1 MNLNSSSV
9 LNINIENLNG
19 ISIEEKDLVGKINL
33 RGKSTDKE
41 FMKNVGSVL
50 DLVLPIEPN
59 VKVSNNNISIIWLS
73 PNEWLIESPKSETQK
88 ILTLLKSTLNPQ
100 KTAITDVSFNRTI
113 LRLEGDNVF
122 TLLSKFLVI
131 NLEEVL
137 KNNYSVAQT
146 VFIKIPVLL
155 IRNNDHDEITSIDIH
170 LNRSHAKYVYEL
182 LIDGCKILNI

>member
-1 MNLNSSSV
+1 MNLNYSSV
-9 LNINIENLNG
+9 LNIDIENLNG

-59 VKVSNNNISIIWLS
+59 VRVSNNNISIIWLS
-73 PNEWLIESPKSETQK
+73 PNEWLIEIPKAETPK
-88 ILTLLKSTLNPQ
+88 MLSLLRSTLNSQ
-100 KTAITDVSFNRTI
+100 KSAITDVSFNKTV
-113 LRLEGDNVF
+113 LRLEGEDVF
-122 TLLSKFLVI
+122 ILLSKYVVI

-137 KNNYSVAQT
+137 KTNYSVAQT
-146 VFIKIPVLL
+146 IFVKIPILL
-155 IRNNDHDEITSIDIH
+155 IRNDSEKNTKSIDIH

-182 LIDGCKILNI
+182 LLDGCKILNI

>member
-1 MNLNSSSV
+1 MNLNLSTV
-9 LNINIENLNG
+9 LKINKDTFNG
-19 ISIEEKDLVGKINL
+19 ISIEEKELTGKINL

>member
-1 MNLNSSSV
+1 MNLNPSSV
-9 LNINIENLNG
+9 LKINKDNFNN
-19 ISIEEKDLVGKINL
+19 ISIEERDLVGKINL
-33 RGKSTDKE
+33 RGKSADKE

-50 DLVLPIEPN
+50 ELVLPIEPN
-59 VKVSNNNISIIWLS
+59 VRVSNNNITIIWLS
-73 PNEWLIESPKSETQK
+73 PNEWLIETPKSETEK
-88 ILTLLKSTLNPQ
+88 VLTLLKSSLNPQ
-100 KTAITDVSFNRTI
+100 KTAVTDVSFNRTV

-131 NLEEVL
+131 NLEEIL

-155 IRNNDHDEITSIDIH
+155 IKNNDHDEITSIDIH

-182 LIDGCKILNI
+182 LVDGCKILNI

>member
-1 MNLNSSSV
+1 MNLKASPV
-9 LNINIENLNG
+9 LKIDNDNYNG
-19 ISIEEKDLVGKINL
+19 ISIIERGLVGKINL
-33 RGKSTDKE
+33 RGQSTDKE

-73 PNEWLIESPKSETQK
+73 PNEWLIETPKAETK
-88 ILTLLKSTLNPQ
+88 KVLTLLKSTLNPQ
-100 KTAITDVSFNRTI
+100 KTAITDVSYNRTV
-113 LRLEGDNVF
+113 LRLEGDHVF
-122 TLLSKFLVI
+122 TLLSKYLVI

-137 KNNYSVAQT
+137 KTNYNVAQT
-146 VFIKIPVLL
+146 IFIKIPILL
-155 IRNNDHDEITSIDIH
+155 IRNNSNNETISIDIH

>member
-1 MNLNSSSV
+1 MNLNSTTV
-9 LNINIENLNG
+9 LKIKKENFNG
-19 ISIEEKDLVGKINL
+19 ISIEERDGVGKINL
-33 RGKSTDKE
+33 RGKSNDKE

-59 VKVSNNNISIIWLS
+59 VRVANNNINIIWLS

-100 KTAITDVSFNRTI
+100 KTAITDVSFNRTV

-122 TLLSKFLVI
+122 NLLSKFLVI

-146 VFIKIPVLL
+146 IFIKIPILL
-155 IRNNDHDEITSIDIH
+155 IRNNGDDEITSIDIH

>member
-1 MNLNSSSV
+1 MSIDPSNV
-9 LNINIENLNG
+9 LKISNKNLNG
-19 ISIEEKDLVGKINL
+19 ITIEERELVGKINL

-59 VKVSNNNISIIWLS
+59 VRVANNNINIIWLS
-73 PNEWLIESPKSETQK
+73 PNEWLIETPKAEIQNV
-88 ILTLLKSTLNPQ
+88 LTLLKSTLNPE

-113 LRLEGDNVF
+113 LRLEGNDVF

-146 VFIKIPVLL
+146 VFIKIPILL
-155 IRNNDHDEITSIDIH
+155 IKNNSNSETTSIDIH
-170 LNRSHAKYVYEL
+170 LNRSHAKYVYNL
-182 LIDGCKILNI
+182 LIDGCKVLNI

>member
-1 MNLNSSSV
+1 MNLNPSSV
-9 LNINIENLNG
+9 LKINKDNFNN
-19 ISIEEKDLVGKINL
+19 ISIEERDLVGKINL
-33 RGKSTDKE
+33 RGKSADKE

-50 DLVLPIEPN
+50 ELVLPIEPN
-59 VKVSNNNISIIWLS
+59 VRVSNNNITIIWLS
-73 PNEWLIESPKSETQK
+73 PNEWLIETPKSETEK
-88 ILTLLKSTLNPQ
+88 VLTLLKSSLNPQ
-100 KTAITDVSFNRTI
+100 KTAVTDVSFNRTV

-131 NLEEVL
+131 NLEEIL

-155 IRNNDHDEITSIDIH
+155 IKNNDHDEITSIDIH

>member
-1 MNLNSSSV
+1 MNLNSSTV
-9 LNINIENLNG
+9 LNINKENFNG
-19 ISIEEKDLVGKINL
+19 VSIEERDFVGKINL

-73 PNEWLIESPKSETQK
+73 PDEWLIESPKSETQK
-88 ILTLLKSTLNPQ
+88 VLKLLKSNLNPQ
-100 KTAITDVSFNRTI
+100 KTAITDVSFNRTV
-113 LRLEGDNVF
+113 LRLKGDNVY
-122 TLLSKFLVI
+122 TLLSKYLVI

-137 KNNYSVAQT
+137 KKNYSVAQT
-146 VFIKIPVLL
+146 IFVKIPVLI
-155 IRNNDHDEITSIDIH
+155 IRNNSENDITSIDIH
-170 LNRSHAKYVYEL
+170 LNRSHTKYVYEL